1 MKITKAHS
9 LTGEEKKEAWEFLQ
23 NFDYIPYQ
31 QFPEY
36 GFIEGLRSSF
46 FIAREG
52 NKIVGWLQVIEK
64 KNILASI
71 EFGPVGDD
79 TGIAVSLL
87 QEAFNHYKKKF
98 FLIARWMPYWF
109 SPNDYETVKGQIEKN
124 FSFLSNSNLIHW
136 ASKRISLNEP
146 EEVILKKFSEN
157 HRRNIKKGNSFS
169 IECRVI
175 AEKKII
181 ENFIDGYV
189 KMYQHRNLQVDHS
202 AVSTSFNKL
211 HEFLIASGKGFFMG
225 AFKDD
230 VLLGGLIIIYQGET
244 AFYYKGYIDHEQR
257 QMPINHVAFY
267 QAILQSKQDNMQWF
281 DFGGYAVDTTD
292 EQLVNINKFKDG
304 FKGELVQFSPSRMYG
319 LNLLSR
325 AAYSLLSLKNKILSR
340 N

>member
-1 MKITKAHS
+1 VKITKAHP
-9 LTGEEKKEAWEFLQ
+9 LTGKEKEEAWEFLQ
-23 NFDYIPYQ
+23 KYNYIPYQ
-31 QFPEY
+31 LFPEY

-52 NKIVGWLQVIEK
+52 NKIVGWLHVIEK

-71 EFGPVGDD
+71 EFGPLGDSVEII
-79 TGIAVSLL
+79 IALL
-87 QEAFNHYKKKF
+87 QKAFNYYRRKF
-98 FLIARWMPYWF
+98 FLVVRWMPYWYAEED
-109 SPNDYETVKGQIEKN
+109 SEMIRRQIEIKWPVLTN
-124 FSFLSNSNLIHW
+124 ANLIHW

-146 EEVILKKFSEN
+146 EEAIFKKFSEN

-202 AVSTSFNKL
+202 AVQASFNKL
-211 HEFLIASGKGFFMG
+211 HEFLISSGRGFFMG

-230 VLLGGLIIIYQGET
+230 VLLGGLIIIYQGKT

-267 QAILQSKQDNMQWF
+267 HAILQSKQNNMQWF

-340 N
+340 

>member
-1 MKITKAHS
+1 VTIVYRAS
-9 LTGEEKKEAWEFLQ
+9 LTDEEKKEAWEFLQ

-52 NKIVGWLQVIEK
+52 NKIVGWLQMIEK

-71 EFGPVGDD
+71 EFGPLADSVEII
-79 TGIAVSLL
+79 IALL
-87 QEAFNHYKKKF
+87 QKAFNYYRRKF
-98 FLIARWMPYWF
+98 FLVVRWMPYWYAEED
-109 SPNDYETVKGQIEKN
+109 SEMIRRQIEKKWPVLRN
-124 FSFLSNSNLIHW
+124 TNLIHW
-136 ASKRISLNEP
+136 ASKRISLDEP
-146 EEVILKKFSEN
+146 EEAILKKFSEN

-189 KMYQHRNLQVDHS
+189 KMYQHRNLQVDYS
-202 AVSTSFNKL
+202 AVRTSFNKL
-211 HEFLIASGKGFFMG
+211 HEFLVSSRKGFFMG

-230 VLLGGLIIIYQGET
+230 VLLGGLIIIYQGKT

-325 AAYSLLSLKNKILSR
+325 AAYSLLSLKNKILSK
-340 N
+340 

>member
-1 MKITKAHS
+1 VKITKAHS
-9 LTGEEKKEAWEFLQ
+9 LTGKEKEEAWEFLQ
-23 NFDYIPYQ
+23 KYNYIPYQ

-52 NKIVGWLQVIEK
+52 NKIVGWLHVIEK

-71 EFGPVGDD
+71 EFGPLGDSVEII
-79 TGIAVSLL
+79 IALL
-87 QEAFNHYKKKF
+87 QKAFNYYRRKF
-98 FLIARWMPYWF
+98 FLVVRWMPYWYAEE
-109 SPNDYETVKGQIEKN
+109 DAEMIRRQIEIKWPVLTN
-124 FSFLSNSNLIHW
+124 ANLIHW

-146 EEVILKKFSEN
+146 EEAIFKKFSEN

-202 AVSTSFNKL
+202 AVQASFNKL
-211 HEFLIASGKGFFMG
+211 HEFLISSGRGFFMG

-230 VLLGGLIIIYQGET
+230 VLLGGLIIIYQGKT

-267 QAILQSKQDNMQWF
+267 HAILQSKQNNMQWF

-340 N
+340 